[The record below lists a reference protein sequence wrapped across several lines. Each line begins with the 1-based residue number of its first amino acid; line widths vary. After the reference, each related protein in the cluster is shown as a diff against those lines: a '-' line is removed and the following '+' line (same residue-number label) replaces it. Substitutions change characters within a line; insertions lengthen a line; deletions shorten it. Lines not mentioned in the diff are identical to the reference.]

1 MIDLNSD
8 MGESFGSWRVGADE
22 QLLGEVTSVNVAC
35 GFHAGDP
42 RTMDTTVRLAAEAGV
57 VVGAQVSYPDLV
69 GFGRRHLQVS
79 REELVTDVLYQ
90 IGALEAFCR
99 RHGTAVRYV
108 KAHGA
113 LYSDLAEDEDLAA
126 ALADAVISYGGD
138 LAVLA
143 LAGSRAVD
151 VLAARG
157 VRVVREGFAD
167 RAYTPSGHLVSRREP
182 GAVITDPETV
192 AARGVR
198 LASGAPVGAID
209 GSEVTVE
216 IESLCVHGDT
226 PGAVELARRLRK
238 ALAGR
243 GIEIAPFAPST

>member
-8 MGESFGSWRVGADE
+8 MGESFGSWRLGADE
-22 QLLGEVTSVNVAC
+22 QMLGEVTSANVAC

-90 IGALEAFCR
+90 IGALDAFCR
-99 RHGTAVRYV
+99 RYGTAVRYV

-113 LYSDLAEDEDLAA
+113 LYNDLADDEDLAA
-126 ALADAVISYGGD
+126 ALADAVISYGGH

-143 LAGSRAVD
+143 LAGSPAVE
-151 VLAARG
+151 VLGERG

-167 RAYTPSGHLVSRREP
+167 RAYTAAGRLVSRREP

-192 AARGVR
+192 AARGVQ
-198 LASGAPVGAID
+198 LASGAPIESVD
-209 GSEVTVE
+209 GSEVVVKV
-216 IESLCVHGDT
+216 ESLCVHGDT
-226 PGAVELARRLRK
+226 PGAVELARHLRK

-243 GIEIAPFAPST
+243 GIEVAPFV